1 MERVVALEQ
10 ARRTLGK
17 LLHDVTTHREAVIIA
32 KKARE
37 KAVLVSYDEYARLK
51 AAEAA
56 DAERRFLEALDR
68 IHADVARD
76 GLAPELAEEA
86 VREVRRT

>member
-10 ARRTLGK
+10 ARRALGK
-17 LLHDVTTHREAVIIA
+17 LVHDVTARREAVIIA
-32 KKARE
+32 KKAQE

-56 DAERRFLEALDR
+56 DAERRFLEALTR

-76 GLAPELAEEA
+76 GLTPDLAEEA
-86 VREVRRT
+86 IREVRRS